1 MSVRE
6 VVADVTAITFFV
18 CAEHVTNLTGESPVT
33 GIYRQV

>member
-18 CAEHVTNLTGESPVT
+18 VGGLFFLVFREQKLYH
-33 GIYRQV
+33 